1 MSEVVDL
8 SYYQNAVDFAQLATS
23 VSGVILRGGDG
34 TYQDAKLEPYA
45 TGARANGLTIEAYH
59 YLRTKLPPD
68 QMAAECIRT
77 CERVKTEI
85 GQYPDIFWPD
95 MEDTSNDGMAV
106 ADRVLWLS
114 DLYGYLDK
122 EPYPSGLY
130 TGPWYW
136 SSRMGGTQAFR
147 SRLLWTADY
156 RLILT
161 GQAGIDAGWGPSL
174 YGGWTSWHTWQYT
187 SSGSRPGV
195 SGNVDCDYRAGGT
208 TVADEKGQAAAYAF
222 AEYMQ
227 ASAPAGSVWPRA
239 GETVAQAWSRALGEL
254 ASDAQGTLFPILKD
268 VQAYVDKAP
277 APAPAGTPGPGP
289 ITVEGTFSGNV
300 K

>member
-1 MSEVVDL
+1 MSELCDL
-8 SYYQNAVDFAQLATS
+8 SYYQGTVDFAQLATS

-45 TGARANGLTIEAYH
+45 AGAKAAGIPVIEAYH
-59 YLRTKLPPD
+59 YLRTSMPPD
-68 QMAAECIRT
+68 KMAIECVRT

-85 GQYPDIFWPD
+85 GQYPAIFWAD
-95 MEDTSNDGMAV
+95 MEDTSNDAMAV

-114 DLYGYLDK
+114 DVYGYLDK
-122 EPYPSGLY
+122 EPWASGLY

-136 SSRMGGTQAFR
+136 SSRMGGSQAFR
-147 SRLLWTADY
+147 NRLLWTAEY
-156 RLILT
+156 RLTLT

-174 YGGWTSWHTWQYT
+174 YGGWTAWHTWQYS

-195 SGNVDCDYRAGGT
+195 SGNVDCDYRLGGT

-227 ASAPAGSVWPRA
+227 ASAPAGSVWPRP
-239 GETVAQAWSRALGEL
+239 GETIAQAWSRALGEL
-254 ASDAQGTLFPILKD
+254 ASDAQGTLFPLLKD
-268 VQAYVDKAP
+268 VQTKVDTQPTLAFP
-277 APAPAGTPGPGP
+277 LAVGSLVNGTW
-289 ITVEGTFSGNV
+289 TMKVA
-300 K
+300 